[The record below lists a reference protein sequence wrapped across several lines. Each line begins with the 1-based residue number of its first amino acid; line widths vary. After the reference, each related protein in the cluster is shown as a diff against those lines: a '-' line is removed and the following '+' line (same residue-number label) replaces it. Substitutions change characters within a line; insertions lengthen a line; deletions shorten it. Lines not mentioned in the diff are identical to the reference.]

1 MSEDRL
7 ATDLYVSAHTRIAAR
22 EGVPM
27 TVVHRGDP
35 SSGTL
40 ILKINLL
47 NGTARVLVEARYDDD
62 RVWTPATHA
71 DPMLEAEAEAY
82 LSRQAALDPDVWL
95 IEIEDK
101 KGRIWFPGKVV
112 DLFSTG
118 IG

>member
-1 MSEDRL
+1 MSEESRL
-7 ATDLYVSAHTRIAAR
+7 STDMYVSAHARLAER

-27 TVVHRGDP
+27 TVIRRGDA

-47 NGTARVLVEARYDDD
+47 NGTARVLIEARYDNN
-62 RVWTPATHA
+62 RVWTPATHT
-71 DPMLEAEAEAY
+71 DPMSEADADAY
-82 LSRQAALDPDVWL
+82 LARQTSIDPDAWL

-112 DLFSTG
+112 NVL
-118 IG
+118 